1 MARLITKF
9 KYLKPEDRKNVGG
22 YAEYIA
28 TREGVE
34 KIDESRK
41 FSPATDK
48 QKQLI
53 KKILSDFPDSKS
65 SLEYEDYLK
74 DKTIGAA
81 SEFITRAL
89 EENADEMMHAK
100 TYADYI
106 ATRPRAERIGSHGLF
121 TDDGVAVD
129 LQKVSDELNAHT
141 GNVWTAKPYTYKRS
155 EDRKGEISMMQVTS
169 VQPPKTVRIIP
180 ATIDT
185 KAAITQNYRQ
195 LRVAA
200 YCRVSTKQDE
210 QLNSYEVQ
218 RTHYEERIRTEPKWS
233 LVGIFADKGIT
244 GTSMKKRD
252 EFNKMLRLC
261 YKGKIDMIIVKS
273 ISRFA
278 RNTLD
283 VIKITRKLREINV
296 DVYFEEQGI
305 HSIDPA
311 SEFYI
316 TIYGSIAQSESEN
329 ISANVKWGKAQSAKQ
344 GNVPFQCKHFLGY
357 TKNADGEIEIVPEEA
372 EIIREIY
379 ERYLSG
385 ESLHGIKCYLEAKEI
400 PTPAGCSV
408 WRQETIRSILSNEK
422 YKGDAIINKTYVSDC
437 ISKRIKANNGE
448 RNKYYIENNHPAII
462 DAGTF
467 ARVQEEIARRSGKP
481 KVKQKGTKTE
491 LSRYSSKYALSELL
505 ICGEC
510 RTPYRRC
517 TWTAKGKRKIVW
529 RCINRLDYGKK
540 YCHHS
545 PSIEENLL
553 QDAVMRAIMQTAKQ
567 NIEVLKTLKI
577 HIGMGLTDEVTE
589 DKTLDIQIRI
599 AEINAEFQKMLKAV
613 SADNADGI
621 DEERITELMNEKQ
634 RLTVQLEQ
642 YAAMRQKRESA
653 KSRLDEIFTILDGLQ
668 NHPMEYDDKLVRQLL
683 ECVVVESK
691 DKIKVVFIGGTEIEM
706 AL

>member
-1 MARLITKF
+1 
-9 KYLKPEDRKNVGG
+9 
-22 YAEYIA
+22 
-28 TREGVE
+28 
-34 KIDESRK
+34 
-41 FSPATDK
+41 
-48 QKQLI
+48 
-53 KKILSDFPDSKS
+53 
-65 SLEYEDYLK
+65 
-74 DKTIGAA
+74 
-81 SEFITRAL
+81 
-89 EENADEMMHAK
+89 
-100 TYADYI
+100 
-106 ATRPRAERIGSHGLF
+106 
-121 TDDGVAVD
+121 
-129 LQKVSDELNAHT
+129 
-141 GNVWTAKPYTYKRS
+141 
-155 EDRKGEISMMQVTS
+155 MQATS

-296 DVYFEEQGI
+296 DVFFEEQGI

-357 TKNADGEIEIVPEEA
+357 TKNTDGEIEIVPEEA
-372 EIIREIY
+372 ETIRKIY
-379 ERYLSG
+379 DLYLSG
-385 ESLHGIKCYLEAKEI
+385 ESLYGIKCYLEEQEI
-400 PTPAGCSV
+400 PTPAGYSV

-481 KVKQKGTKTE
+481 KVKQKSTKTE
-491 LSRYSSKYALSELL
+491 LSRYSSRYALSELL

-545 PSIEENLL
+545 PSIEESLL

-567 NIEVLKTLKI
+567 NVEVLKTLKI

-599 AEINAEFQKMLKAV
+599 AEIAAEFQKMLKAV

-691 DKIKVVFIGGTEIEM
+691 EKIKVVFIGGTEIEM